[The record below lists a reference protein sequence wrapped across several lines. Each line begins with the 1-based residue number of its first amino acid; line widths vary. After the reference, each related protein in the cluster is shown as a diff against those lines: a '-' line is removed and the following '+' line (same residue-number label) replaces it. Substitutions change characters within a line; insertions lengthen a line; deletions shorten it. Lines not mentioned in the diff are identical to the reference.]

1 MMVGKQTTGTDMQF
15 LNTHQL
21 QRCDE
26 RERERERDGAGDK
39 EAMVGILPSSVMA
52 YLRRENGIL

>member
-1 MMVGKQTTGTDMQF
+1 MMVGKQTTGTDVQF

-26 RERERERDGAGDK
+26 RERERDGAGEK

>member
-1 MMVGKQTTGTDMQF
+1 MQF
-15 LNTHQL
+15 WDTHQL

-26 RERERERDGAGDK
+26 RERERERHGAGEK

>member
-1 MMVGKQTTGTDMQF
+1 MQF
-15 LNTHQL
+15 LDTHQL

-26 RERERERDGAGDK
+26 RERERERERDGAGEK
-39 EAMVGILPSSVMA
+39 EAKVGILPSSVIA